1 MVAID
6 HFAEHLGHSLRS
18 NFKCRQWPPGF
29 VPFPVAISLTDVVM
43 SLERLSDES
52 IMRMYECIRD
62 QLAADTRTPRP
73 LMGQSAKRRA
83 EQLAAEMHRRRM
95 RFAMIEWPSR

>member
-1 MVAID
+1 MSAT
-6 HFAEHLGHSLRS
+6 GHWELPLSH
-18 NFKCRQWPPGF
+18 PGGH
-29 VPFPVAISLTDVVM
+29 PLMDVVM

-73 LMGQSAKRRA
+73 LMGESAKRRA
-83 EQLAAEMHRRRM
+83 EELAAEMHRRRM
-95 RFAMIEWPSR
+95 RFALIEWPSR